1 VGGKGYEDLDIYR
14 DSYNSAMKIHDLS
27 LKLPTFELYEVGSQI
42 RRSSKSIVA
51 NIAEGYGRRRYKN
64 EFIRFLIYA
73 YASCNETKVFLRFI
87 HDSGYI
93 KQDRFSKYLEE
104 YNDLGRKIYNFI
116 EIIEKRNP

>member
-1 VGGKGYEDLDIYR
+1 MVGRGYEDLDIYR
-14 DSYNSAMKIHDLS
+14 DSYESAMKIHELS
-27 LKLPTFELYEVGSQI
+27 LRLPSYELYEVGSQI

-64 EFIRFLIYA
+64 EFIRFLIFA
-73 YASCNETKVFLRFI
+73 YASCNETKILLKFI

-93 KQDRFSKYLEE
+93 KQGKFNKYLEE
-104 YNDLGRKIYNFI
+104 YNSLGRKIYNFI